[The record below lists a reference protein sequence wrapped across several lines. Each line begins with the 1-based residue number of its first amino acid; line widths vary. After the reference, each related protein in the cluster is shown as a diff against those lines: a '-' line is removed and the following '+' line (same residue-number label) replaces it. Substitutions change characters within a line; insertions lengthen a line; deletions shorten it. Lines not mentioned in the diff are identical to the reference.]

1 MNQQS
6 SKWRTTGISNNF
18 MFRLVMERPELC
30 KRLIEIVLDI
40 KIKTLT
46 YLEPEK
52 NLEAKLASKGVRL
65 DIYAEDEA
73 GNIFDIEMQVGDRNK
88 GQLGKR
94 ARYYQSM
101 LDTDS
106 LKKGELYSRLRKSVI
121 IFICPFDP
129 FDKGL
134 GRYTFSH
141 ICHEDTSVSLDD
153 EAEVVFINV
162 LGDKHRVT
170 RELANLMEYITS
182 GKPVDDYTAA
192 LDQTVKKLQNDDGSE
207 ALFMT
212 WEQTILEEREY
223 ARAEGEAKG
232 RAEGKAEGKAEGRA
246 EALKNLVKKG
256 LISISVAAQEAGLTE
271 EAFKKIACL

>member
-1 MNQQS
+1 
-6 SKWRTTGISNNF
+6 
-18 MFRLVMERPELC
+18 MFRLVMEKPELC

-52 NLEAKLASKGVRL
+52 NLEAKLKSKGVRL
-65 DIYAEDEA
+65 DIYAEDDA
-73 GNIFDIEMQVGDRNK
+73 GNLFDIEMQADDKNK
-88 GQLGKR
+88 AHLGKR
-94 ARYYQSM
+94 IRYYQSM
-101 LDTDS
+101 LDTDT
-106 LKKGELYSRLRKSVI
+106 LKKRELYSKLRKSVI
-121 IFICPFDP
+121 IFICSFDP
-129 FDKGL
+129 FNKGF

-141 ICHEDTSVSLDD
+141 LCHEDTTVSLNDD
-153 EAEVVFINV
+153 AKAVFINV

-207 ALFMT
+207 ALYMT
-212 WEQTILEEREY
+212 WEQTILEEREN
-223 ARAEGEAKG
+223 A
-232 RAEGKAEGKAEGRA
+232 KAEGKAET
-246 EALKNLVKKG
+246 LKELVKEG
-256 LISISVAAQEAGLTE
+256 LISISVAAKKAGMTE

>member
-1 MNQQS
+1 
-6 SKWRTTGISNNF
+6 

-73 GNIFDIEMQVGDRNK
+73 GNIFDIEMQADDKNK
-88 GQLGKR
+88 VHLGKR
-94 ARYYQSM
+94 IRYYQSM
-101 LDTDS
+101 LDTDT
-106 LKKGELYSRLRKSVI
+106 LKKRELYSKLRKSVI
-121 IFICPFDP
+121 IFICSFDP
-129 FDKGL
+129 FDKGF
-134 GRYTFSH
+134 GKYTFSH
-141 ICHEDTSVSLDD
+141 LCHEDTTVSLND
-153 EAEVVFINV
+153 EAKAVFINV

-170 RELANLMEYITS
+170 RELANLMEYIS
-182 GKPVDDYTAA
+182 GGDPMDEYTAA

-207 ALFMT
+207 ALYMT

-223 ARAEGEAKG
+223 AREEG
-232 RAEGKAEGKAEGRA
+232 RAEGIAEGIAQGKAEGKAEGRA
-246 EALKNLVKKG
+246 EGIAEGKLDTLKGLVKEG
-256 LISISVAAQEAGLTE
+256 LISIAIAAQKAGMTE
-271 EAFKKIACL
+271 DAFKKIACL